1 MVVAIVGQS
10 LRFHTMWQTRQ
21 KKPQPAREYSTEPAN
36 KQIVRANTQ
45 PERESDRDREKKTI
59 RKHSKQQKEAPQT
72 Q

>member
-45 PERESDRDREKKTI
+45 PERERVTETEREKNN
-59 RKHSKQQKEAPQT
+59 
-72 Q
+72 